1 MQGRI
6 DVEILKERF
15 ENDIINNMKLA
26 ERMGVLNVI
35 RDMKNDAEE
44 KM

>member
-6 DVEILKERF
+6 DVEVLKERF